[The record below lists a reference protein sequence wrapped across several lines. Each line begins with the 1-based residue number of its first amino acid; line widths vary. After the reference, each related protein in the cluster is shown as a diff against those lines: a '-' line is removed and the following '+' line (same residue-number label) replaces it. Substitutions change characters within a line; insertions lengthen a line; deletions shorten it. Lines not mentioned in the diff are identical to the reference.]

1 MSGRKKA
8 RRIGIMIGLIMVLV
22 SVLLIVVT
30 AKTDHYT
37 ATVTEITN
45 TYKTRASGNSSK
57 RSFYEDATVIFLNGK
72 GEQTRAEGVRIKRS
86 TKEQLPEV
94 GGTIEVSDG
103 LTGVREYRVLTRY
116 TTGGTLIVVGLM
128 IVIVSFRV
136 GRKKAQISEEPAQDQ
151 DGPES
156 A

>member
-1 MSGRKKA
+1 MSARKKA
-8 RRIGIMIGLIMVLV
+8 RRIGIIIGLILVLV
-22 SVLLIVVT
+22 SVMVIVVT

-57 RSFYEDATVIFLNGK
+57 RSYSEDVTVIFLNGK
-72 GEQTRAEGVRIKRS
+72 GEQTRAEGVRIKR
-86 TKEQLPEV
+86 TAKEQLPEV

-128 IVIVSFRV
+128 IIILSFRI
-136 GRKKAQISEEPAQDQ
+136 GKKKGPVLEEPVQ